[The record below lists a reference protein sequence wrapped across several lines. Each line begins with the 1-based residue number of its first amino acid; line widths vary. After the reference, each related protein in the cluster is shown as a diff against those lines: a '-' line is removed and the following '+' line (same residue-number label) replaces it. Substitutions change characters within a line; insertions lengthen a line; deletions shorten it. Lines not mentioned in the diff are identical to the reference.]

1 MFSLRR
7 FFVVQLTPVSSDFD
21 LESLGFLVIWLDSSG
36 DVVSTQATSQSKDVV
51 SIGGTDVW
59 WPW

>member
-1 MFSLRR
+1 MFGT
-7 FFVVQLTPVSSDFD
+7 VQLSFPGSDLD
-21 LESLGFLVIWLDSSG
+21 LESLGFLVIWLDSDG
-36 DVVSTQATSQSKDVV
+36 DVLSSQASTTSKDVV

>member
-1 MFSLRR
+1 ME
-7 FFVVQLTPVSSDFD
+7 
-21 LESLGFLVIWLDSSG
+21 LESLGFLVIWLDNNG
-36 DVVSTQATSQSKDVV
+36 DVVSNQGTTTSKDVV

>member
-1 MFSLRR
+1 MRSWL
-7 FFVVQLTPVSSDFD
+7 QLDPTASDFD
-21 LESLGFLVIWLDSSG
+21 LESLGFLVIWLDDSG
-36 DVVSTQATSQSKDVV
+36 DVVSSQGTSQDKDVV